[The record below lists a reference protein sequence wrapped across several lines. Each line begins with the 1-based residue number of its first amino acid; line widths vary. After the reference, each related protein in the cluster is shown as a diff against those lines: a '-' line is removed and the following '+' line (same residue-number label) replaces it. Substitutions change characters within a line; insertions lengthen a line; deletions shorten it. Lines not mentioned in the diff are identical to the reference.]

1 MIHTL
6 SKGLNQKPAMIKGLP
21 PVAPSRAFALWL
33 ALLFLYFL
41 LLPSAAE
48 TPERGA
54 EISASVNQ
62 KGRQTVSVP
71 PAIATTLPPPQQPS
85 ADSDPSSGKGGDLP
99 FRQGNP
105 LVVESCDLSWRPA

>member
-1 MIHTL
+1 MRSGQARERANTMIDTL

-21 PVAPSRAFALWL
+21 PVTPSRAFALWL

-54 EISASVNQ
+54 EMSASINQ
-62 KGRQTVSVP
+62 KWRQTVSVAPRNHHDAPAP
-71 PAIATTLPPPQQPS
+71 PA
-85 ADSDPSSGKGGDLP
+85 
-99 FRQGNP
+99 
-105 LVVESCDLSWRPA
+105 VVR